1 MYDERMG
8 SGKTALIV
16 HGGALKSAYAG
27 GFISKLGTLGIR
39 AFDYVV
45 GTSASVGNVA
55 YYATGQYEDIRN
67 VWIETI
73 GGNLDFVSV
82 RRWLAG
88 RPPFDV
94 PYLLEV
100 IRRKTPLDVGRMSES
115 ASTVLLPMYNYKKK
129 RHEYFSNRDRDA
141 RERIWDALT
150 VGMTVHGEHIVCK
163 GEDCYVDTEI
173 EPYAIYH
180 DPPFRDAQHVLIV
193 TNHVVLD
200 FDVQKKLGNW
210 LFRTIQNGHF
220 PLEVIELLKRRSAIT
235 RRNLVLLG
243 DFCKERDV
251 LIHSPSQSVGI
262 RPWTLVDGGKENIR
276 HLFHE
281 GERAAERVVRG
292 SESREL
298 MGTLISRSKVLEA
311 RKYVTRIDAL
321 VS

>member
-100 IRRKTPLDVGRMSES
+100 IRRRHRLTWVG
-115 ASTVLLPMYNYKKK
+115 
-129 RHEYFSNRDRDA
+129 
-141 RERIWDALT
+141 
-150 VGMTVHGEHIVCK
+150 
-163 GEDCYVDTEI
+163 
-173 EPYAIYH
+173 
-180 DPPFRDAQHVLIV
+180 
-193 TNHVVLD
+193 
-200 FDVQKKLGNW
+200 
-210 LFRTIQNGHF
+210 
-220 PLEVIELLKRRSAIT
+220 
-235 RRNLVLLG
+235 
-243 DFCKERDV
+243 
-251 LIHSPSQSVGI
+251 
-262 RPWTLVDGGKENIR
+262 
-276 HLFHE
+276 
-281 GERAAERVVRG
+281 
-292 SESREL
+292 
-298 MGTLISRSKVLEA
+298 
-311 RKYVTRIDAL
+311 
-321 VS
+321 